1 MLAAEAEFEALASA
15 SGRRS
20 VGTDDELLEGGAK
33 EKEDGDA
40 TASEQQTPRI
50 TRTLRRISMISAQT
64 RSAMGPNE
72 AAAAT
77 RLEELAKRAQE
88 AEKTAEGARIRS
100 ATATEDARAAE
111 EASAAVSAAMEA
123 ASRRISFAQSAEM
136 AVERQHAISTSVRSR
151 KFSDDESA
159 REEPI
164 FEEVLP
170 TAASVAGP
178 APSLS
183 PRVESS
189 YRAHTAFAIVFPLA
203 SEDGFVL
210 DVVRYMKEG
219 KQRFSVP
226 LLGIDLRAGAGVSGA
241 VVSQVAAGGPAA
253 TVSSSGGDRLQE
265 GDVIRSVDGVMC
277 STFSE
282 VIELLRA
289 VSSASTRW
297 SSKRIVDREEVTIG
311 ALRKHVVVL
320 LESRMEM
327 LHRSATRHEWIEY
340 AFTLKNDRTL
350 RYAQPARS
358 STSTDA
364 GDRDS
369 CSSVSFTAGADGA
382 NGGANGGEQ
391 AFSLSFD
398 SPVALSDLPMGE
410 GEITLWEINT
420 VTIVSAREM
429 ALRGMKLKPG
439 VAGYL
444 KMTNRTGA
452 ETTLRSRDL
461 ASLYDWHHELRGL
474 LPNLQSREIFEGW
487 LWKKGSAR
495 RPKFRRRYPTLPLPS
510 SLVPLLT
517 SYL

>member
-64 RSAMGPNE
+64 RSAMGPNGQPLL
-72 AAAAT
+72 

-136 AVERQHAISTSVRSR
+136 AVERQHAISTSIRSR

-265 GDVIRSVDGVMC
+265 GDVIRSVDGVMLDIQRSDRVAPC
-277 STFSE
+277 R
-282 VIELLRA
+282 ELG
-289 VSSASTRW
+289 
-297 SSKRIVDREEVTIG
+297 VDAMVFEAHCRSG
-311 ALRKHVVVL
+311 GGD
-320 LESRMEM
+320 
-327 LHRSATRHEWIEY
+327 HRSA
-340 AFTLKNDRTL
+340 
-350 RYAQPARS
+350 S
-358 STSTDA
+358 
-364 GDRDS
+364 
-369 CSSVSFTAGADGA
+369 
-382 NGGANGGEQ
+382 Q
-391 AFSLSFD
+391 AC
-398 SPVALSDLPMGE
+398 
-410 GEITLWEINT
+410 
-420 VTIVSAREM
+420 
-429 ALRGMKLKPG
+429 
-439 VAGYL
+439 
-444 KMTNRTGA
+444 
-452 ETTLRSRDL
+452 
-461 ASLYDWHHELRGL
+461 
-474 LPNLQSREIFEGW
+474 
-487 LWKKGSAR
+487 R
-495 RPKFRRRYPTLPLPS
+495 RPS
-510 SLVPLLT
+510 
-517 SYL
+517 